1 MKKFLAM
8 ALALL
13 MVCVMLPVT
22 AMAAGT
28 LPEPDENGVITLNED
43 VALGDMVT
51 FGEGKTVTLNLNG
64 KTLTG
69 PTNNKPAISVNNATL
84 TITGNGTISG
94 YAAVQV
100 VGNTT
105 PSGVATKSVLVVE
118 NGTLAGSEYGILFI
132 GNGADVTVNGGT
144 ITGGDNAAIMS
155 NGTVNSTSDQGHTKL
170 VVNGG
175 TITGNTITDGYAN
188 CAIYLPNSGTAMIN
202 GGTIKGA
209 AGAGIVVRGGSLTVN
224 GGTIEGHGQG
234 GDNIKMGDANP
245 TYCGGIEVGFSTN
258 YPGGIADVK
267 IAGGT
272 ISSETSEAFLV
283 IGEKPTAGA
292 SANATITVT
301 GGTFNGQNTEK
312 VARYFPQGSDLVIKD
327 GKVQPR
333 TITIIVPSEG
343 GSTTTTP
350 STDTTKNPSTGAND
364 FVGVAAAAAVMAL
377 LGSAVVLRKK

>member
-1 MKKFLAM
+1 MKKFLSI

-13 MVCVMLPVT
+13 MVCVMLPVV
-22 AMAAGT
+22 ALADGT
-28 LPEPDENGVITLNED
+28 SLPVPDEKGVITLTEN
-43 VALGDMVT
+43 VTLGDMVT

-69 PTNNKPAISVNNATL
+69 PTNNKPAISVNDATL

-100 VGNTT
+100 VGNKT
-105 PSGVATKSVLVVE
+105 PDGAATKSVLVVE
-118 NGTLAGSEYGILFI
+118 NGTLTGTEYGILFI

-175 TITGNTITDGYAN
+175 TITGNTRTSGYAN
-188 CAIYLPNSGTAMIN
+188 CAIYLPNSGTAIIN
-202 GGTIKGA
+202 GGTIKGT

-333 TITIIVPSEG
+333 TITIIVPG
-343 GSTTTTP
+343 DTTP
-350 STDTTKNPSTGAND
+350 AETPKTEDQKNPSTGAND
-364 FVGVAAAAAVMAL
+364 FVGLAAAAAVVAL